1 MNGIEKGRVCKAVCP
16 LVSVTNMLFR
26 LTARVSTST
35 YGREFQIEQLL
46 LTARAEVEGS
56 EV

>member
-1 MNGIEKGRVCKAVCP
+1 MELSVP
-16 LVSVTNMLFR
+16 WVSVTNMLFR

-46 LTARAEVEGS
+46 TARAEVEGS